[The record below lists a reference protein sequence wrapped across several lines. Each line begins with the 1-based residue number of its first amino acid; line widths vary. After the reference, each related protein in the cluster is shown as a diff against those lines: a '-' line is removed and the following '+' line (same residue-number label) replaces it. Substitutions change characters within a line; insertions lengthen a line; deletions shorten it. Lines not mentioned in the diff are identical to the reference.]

1 MVVKLLANGDT
12 VFATLRQPEKLQ
24 SLQKKYPETL
34 ILVFL
39 ELTNPQQIETVV
51 KKAFDCLGYIDFFG

>member
-24 SLQKKYPETL
+24 SLQKKIPRD
-34 ILVFL
+34 INSGIF
-39 ELTNPQQIETVV
+39 
-51 KKAFDCLGYIDFFG
+51 GIDESATDRNCREKGI